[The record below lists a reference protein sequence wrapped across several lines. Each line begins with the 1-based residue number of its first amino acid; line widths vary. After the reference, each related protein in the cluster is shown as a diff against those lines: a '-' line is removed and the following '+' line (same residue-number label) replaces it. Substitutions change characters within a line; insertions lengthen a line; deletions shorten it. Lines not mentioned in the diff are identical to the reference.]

1 MNLVILLNLEKG
13 SFFMKR
19 KQLSGKHIGIVF
31 GTFAPMHVGHVDL
44 ITKAKRANDN
54 VLVIVSGSNTQEDRG
69 TRAGLSLNRRFRYV
83 REVFYD
89 DELVVVDK
97 LDEAGMPAYPEGW
110 VPWVNRVKELIAK
123 NTDDPEKITF
133 YVGEPEYV
141 TELNRY
147 YPQAQVELIE
157 RSIINIS
164 ATEIRDNPME
174 NWRFITKPFRRHFTH
189 KVLVV
194 GSASG
199 GKTTLVKLILGI
211 TSLNEGDILVCG
223 SSILDMKN
231 LSKVRRRNIGCVFQ
245 NFNLIS
251 GFTVKENILLPR
263 YFFENG
269 ENNINEICNTLGLT
283 KEMLSKSIDKI
294 SGGEKQRV
302 ALARALI
309 NNPEILIAD
318 EPTGNL
324 DAANE
329 QNIIELLKRI
339 NEELGI
345 TIITVTH
352 SDKVANSMQSIC
364 TVVDGKI
371 EYVRR

>member
-1 MNLVILLNLEKG
+1 MIKLVNVTKCFSDGSNVRYIFKNCNFEFKKG
-13 SFFMKR
+13 STIAIIGR
-19 KQLSGKHIGIVF
+19 SG
-31 GTFAPMHVGHVDL
+31 L
-44 ITKAKRANDN
+44 
-54 VLVIVSGSNTQEDRG
+54 
-69 TRAGLSLNRRFRYV
+69 
-83 REVFYD
+83 
-89 DELVVVDK
+89 
-97 LDEAGMPAYPEGW
+97 
-110 VPWVNRVKELIAK
+110 
-123 NTDDPEKITF
+123 
-133 YVGEPEYV
+133 
-141 TELNRY
+141 
-147 YPQAQVELIE
+147 
-157 RSIINIS
+157 
-164 ATEIRDNPME
+164 
-174 NWRFITKPFRRHFTH
+174 
-189 KVLVV
+189 
-194 GSASG
+194 
-199 GKTTLVKLILGI
+199 GKTTLVKVILGI

-269 ENNINEICNTLGLT
+269 ENNINEICNTLGLS
-283 KEMLSKSIDKI
+283 KEILSKSIDKI

>member
-1 MNLVILLNLEKG
+1 MIKLVNVTKCFSDGSDVRYIFKNCNFEFKKG
-13 SFFMKR
+13 STTAIVGR
-19 KQLSGKHIGIVF
+19 SG
-31 GTFAPMHVGHVDL
+31 L
-44 ITKAKRANDN
+44 
-54 VLVIVSGSNTQEDRG
+54 
-69 TRAGLSLNRRFRYV
+69 
-83 REVFYD
+83 
-89 DELVVVDK
+89 
-97 LDEAGMPAYPEGW
+97 
-110 VPWVNRVKELIAK
+110 
-123 NTDDPEKITF
+123 
-133 YVGEPEYV
+133 
-141 TELNRY
+141 
-147 YPQAQVELIE
+147 
-157 RSIINIS
+157 
-164 ATEIRDNPME
+164 
-174 NWRFITKPFRRHFTH
+174 
-189 KVLVV
+189 
-194 GSASG
+194 

-269 ENNINEICNTLGLT
+269 ENNINEICNTLCLS
-283 KEMLSKSIDKI
+283 KEILSKSIDKI

>member
-1 MNLVILLNLEKG
+1 MIKLVNVTKYFSDGSNVRYIFKNCNFEFKKG
-13 SFFMKR
+13 STTAIVGR
-19 KQLSGKHIGIVF
+19 SG
-31 GTFAPMHVGHVDL
+31 L
-44 ITKAKRANDN
+44 
-54 VLVIVSGSNTQEDRG
+54 
-69 TRAGLSLNRRFRYV
+69 
-83 REVFYD
+83 
-89 DELVVVDK
+89 
-97 LDEAGMPAYPEGW
+97 
-110 VPWVNRVKELIAK
+110 
-123 NTDDPEKITF
+123 
-133 YVGEPEYV
+133 
-141 TELNRY
+141 
-147 YPQAQVELIE
+147 
-157 RSIINIS
+157 
-164 ATEIRDNPME
+164 
-174 NWRFITKPFRRHFTH
+174 
-189 KVLVV
+189 
-194 GSASG
+194 

-269 ENNINEICNTLGLT
+269 ENNINEICNTLGLS
-283 KEMLSKSIDKI
+283 KEILSKSIDKI

>member
-1 MNLVILLNLEKG
+1 MIKLVNVTKCFSDGSDVRYIFKNCNFEFKKG
-13 SFFMKR
+13 STTAIVGR
-19 KQLSGKHIGIVF
+19 SG
-31 GTFAPMHVGHVDL
+31 L
-44 ITKAKRANDN
+44 
-54 VLVIVSGSNTQEDRG
+54 
-69 TRAGLSLNRRFRYV
+69 
-83 REVFYD
+83 
-89 DELVVVDK
+89 
-97 LDEAGMPAYPEGW
+97 
-110 VPWVNRVKELIAK
+110 
-123 NTDDPEKITF
+123 
-133 YVGEPEYV
+133 
-141 TELNRY
+141 
-147 YPQAQVELIE
+147 
-157 RSIINIS
+157 
-164 ATEIRDNPME
+164 
-174 NWRFITKPFRRHFTH
+174 
-189 KVLVV
+189 
-194 GSASG
+194 

-269 ENNINEICNTLGLT
+269 ENNINEICNTLGIS

-345 TIITVTH
+345 TIIIVTH

>member
-1 MNLVILLNLEKG
+1 MIKLVNVTKCFSDGSNVRYIFKNCNFEFKKG
-13 SFFMKR
+13 STTAIVGR
-19 KQLSGKHIGIVF
+19 SG
-31 GTFAPMHVGHVDL
+31 L
-44 ITKAKRANDN
+44 
-54 VLVIVSGSNTQEDRG
+54 
-69 TRAGLSLNRRFRYV
+69 
-83 REVFYD
+83 
-89 DELVVVDK
+89 
-97 LDEAGMPAYPEGW
+97 
-110 VPWVNRVKELIAK
+110 
-123 NTDDPEKITF
+123 
-133 YVGEPEYV
+133 
-141 TELNRY
+141 
-147 YPQAQVELIE
+147 
-157 RSIINIS
+157 
-164 ATEIRDNPME
+164 
-174 NWRFITKPFRRHFTH
+174 
-189 KVLVV
+189 
-194 GSASG
+194 
-199 GKTTLVKLILGI
+199 GKTTLVKVILGI

-223 SSILDMKN
+223 SSVLDMKN

-269 ENNINEICNTLGLT
+269 ENNINEICNTLGLS

-324 DAANE
+324 DADNE

>member
-1 MNLVILLNLEKG
+1 MIKLVNVTKCFSDGSNVRYIFKNCNFEFKKG
-13 SFFMKR
+13 STTAIVGR
-19 KQLSGKHIGIVF
+19 SG
-31 GTFAPMHVGHVDL
+31 L
-44 ITKAKRANDN
+44 
-54 VLVIVSGSNTQEDRG
+54 
-69 TRAGLSLNRRFRYV
+69 
-83 REVFYD
+83 
-89 DELVVVDK
+89 
-97 LDEAGMPAYPEGW
+97 
-110 VPWVNRVKELIAK
+110 
-123 NTDDPEKITF
+123 
-133 YVGEPEYV
+133 
-141 TELNRY
+141 
-147 YPQAQVELIE
+147 
-157 RSIINIS
+157 
-164 ATEIRDNPME
+164 
-174 NWRFITKPFRRHFTH
+174 
-189 KVLVV
+189 
-194 GSASG
+194 

-211 TSLNEGDILVCG
+211 TSLTEGDILVCG

-231 LSKVRRRNIGCVFQ
+231 LSKIRRRNIGCVFQ

-269 ENNINEICNTLGLT
+269 ENNINEICNTLGLS

>member
-1 MNLVILLNLEKG
+1 MLL
-13 SFFMKR
+13 
-19 KQLSGKHIGIVF
+19 
-31 GTFAPMHVGHVDL
+31 
-44 ITKAKRANDN
+44 N
-54 VLVIVSGSNTQEDRG
+54 VLVMDRNCNFEFKKGSTTAIIGRSG
-69 TRAGLSLNRRFRYV
+69 L
-83 REVFYD
+83 
-89 DELVVVDK
+89 
-97 LDEAGMPAYPEGW
+97 
-110 VPWVNRVKELIAK
+110 
-123 NTDDPEKITF
+123 
-133 YVGEPEYV
+133 
-141 TELNRY
+141 
-147 YPQAQVELIE
+147 
-157 RSIINIS
+157 
-164 ATEIRDNPME
+164 
-174 NWRFITKPFRRHFTH
+174 
-189 KVLVV
+189 
-194 GSASG
+194 

-269 ENNINEICNTLGLT
+269 ENNINEICNTLGLS

>member
-1 MNLVILLNLEKG
+1 MIKLVNVTKCFSDGSNVRYIFKNCNFEFKKG
-13 SFFMKR
+13 STTAIIGR
-19 KQLSGKHIGIVF
+19 SG
-31 GTFAPMHVGHVDL
+31 L
-44 ITKAKRANDN
+44 
-54 VLVIVSGSNTQEDRG
+54 
-69 TRAGLSLNRRFRYV
+69 
-83 REVFYD
+83 
-89 DELVVVDK
+89 
-97 LDEAGMPAYPEGW
+97 
-110 VPWVNRVKELIAK
+110 
-123 NTDDPEKITF
+123 
-133 YVGEPEYV
+133 
-141 TELNRY
+141 
-147 YPQAQVELIE
+147 
-157 RSIINIS
+157 
-164 ATEIRDNPME
+164 
-174 NWRFITKPFRRHFTH
+174 
-189 KVLVV
+189 
-194 GSASG
+194 
-199 GKTTLVKLILGI
+199 GKTTLVKVILGI

-269 ENNINEICNTLGLT
+269 ENNINEICNTLGLS

-324 DAANE
+324 DADNE

>member
-1 MNLVILLNLEKG
+1 MKLNELKPA
-13 SFFMKR
+13 SNNKTR
-19 KQLSGKHIGIVF
+19 
-31 GTFAPMHVGHVDL
+31 TRVG
-44 ITKAKRANDN
+44 
-54 VLVIVSGSNTQEDRG
+54 RG
-69 TRAGLSLNRRFRYV
+69 
-83 REVFYD
+83 
-89 DELVVVDK
+89 
-97 LDEAGMPAYPEGW
+97 
-110 VPWVNRVKELIAK
+110 
-123 NTDDPEKITF
+123 
-133 YVGEPEYV
+133 
-141 TELNRY
+141 
-147 YPQAQVELIE
+147 
-157 RSIINIS
+157 
-164 ATEIRDNPME
+164 
-174 NWRFITKPFRRHFTH
+174 
-189 KVLVV
+189 V
-194 GSASG
+194 GSG
-199 GKTTLVKLILGI
+199 LGKTTLVKLILGI

-269 ENNINEICNTLGLT
+269 ENNINEICNTLGLS

>member
-1 MNLVILLNLEKG
+1 MIKLVNVTKCFSDGSNVRYIFKNCNFEFKKG
-13 SFFMKR
+13 STTAIVGR
-19 KQLSGKHIGIVF
+19 SG
-31 GTFAPMHVGHVDL
+31 L
-44 ITKAKRANDN
+44 
-54 VLVIVSGSNTQEDRG
+54 
-69 TRAGLSLNRRFRYV
+69 
-83 REVFYD
+83 
-89 DELVVVDK
+89 
-97 LDEAGMPAYPEGW
+97 
-110 VPWVNRVKELIAK
+110 
-123 NTDDPEKITF
+123 
-133 YVGEPEYV
+133 
-141 TELNRY
+141 
-147 YPQAQVELIE
+147 
-157 RSIINIS
+157 
-164 ATEIRDNPME
+164 
-174 NWRFITKPFRRHFTH
+174 
-189 KVLVV
+189 
-194 GSASG
+194 

-231 LSKVRRRNIGCVFQ
+231 LSKVRRRNIGCFFQ

-269 ENNINEICNTLGLT
+269 ENNINEICNTLGLS

>member
-1 MNLVILLNLEKG
+1 MIKLVNVTKCFSDGSNVRYIFKNCNFEFKKG
-13 SFFMKR
+13 STTAI
-19 KQLSGKHIGIVF
+19 IG
-31 GTFAPMHVGHVDL
+31 
-44 ITKAKRANDN
+44 RY
-54 VLVIVSGSNTQEDRG
+54 
-69 TRAGLSLNRRFRYV
+69 GL
-83 REVFYD
+83 
-89 DELVVVDK
+89 
-97 LDEAGMPAYPEGW
+97 
-110 VPWVNRVKELIAK
+110 
-123 NTDDPEKITF
+123 
-133 YVGEPEYV
+133 
-141 TELNRY
+141 
-147 YPQAQVELIE
+147 
-157 RSIINIS
+157 
-164 ATEIRDNPME
+164 
-174 NWRFITKPFRRHFTH
+174 
-189 KVLVV
+189 
-194 GSASG
+194 

-269 ENNINEICNTLGLT
+269 ENNINEICNTLGLS

>member
-1 MNLVILLNLEKG
+1 MIKLVNVTKCFSDGSNVRYIFKNCNFEFKKG
-13 SFFMKR
+13 STTAIVGR
-19 KQLSGKHIGIVF
+19 SG
-31 GTFAPMHVGHVDL
+31 L
-44 ITKAKRANDN
+44 
-54 VLVIVSGSNTQEDRG
+54 
-69 TRAGLSLNRRFRYV
+69 
-83 REVFYD
+83 
-89 DELVVVDK
+89 
-97 LDEAGMPAYPEGW
+97 
-110 VPWVNRVKELIAK
+110 
-123 NTDDPEKITF
+123 
-133 YVGEPEYV
+133 
-141 TELNRY
+141 
-147 YPQAQVELIE
+147 
-157 RSIINIS
+157 
-164 ATEIRDNPME
+164 
-174 NWRFITKPFRRHFTH
+174 
-189 KVLVV
+189 
-194 GSASG
+194 

-223 SSILDMKN
+223 SSVLDMKN

-269 ENNINEICNTLGLT
+269 ENNINEICNTLGLS
-283 KEMLSKSIDKI
+283 KEILSKSIDKI

-324 DAANE
+324 DTDNE

>member
-1 MNLVILLNLEKG
+1 MLLNEFKKG
-13 SFFMKR
+13 STTAIVGR
-19 KQLSGKHIGIVF
+19 SG
-31 GTFAPMHVGHVDL
+31 L
-44 ITKAKRANDN
+44 
-54 VLVIVSGSNTQEDRG
+54 
-69 TRAGLSLNRRFRYV
+69 
-83 REVFYD
+83 
-89 DELVVVDK
+89 
-97 LDEAGMPAYPEGW
+97 
-110 VPWVNRVKELIAK
+110 
-123 NTDDPEKITF
+123 
-133 YVGEPEYV
+133 
-141 TELNRY
+141 
-147 YPQAQVELIE
+147 
-157 RSIINIS
+157 
-164 ATEIRDNPME
+164 
-174 NWRFITKPFRRHFTH
+174 
-189 KVLVV
+189 
-194 GSASG
+194 

-269 ENNINEICNTLGLT
+269 ENNINEICNTLGLS

-345 TIITVTH
+345 TIIIVTH

>member
-1 MNLVILLNLEKG
+1 MIKLVNVTKYFSDGSNVRYIFKNCNFEFKKG
-13 SFFMKR
+13 STTAIVGR
-19 KQLSGKHIGIVF
+19 SG
-31 GTFAPMHVGHVDL
+31 L
-44 ITKAKRANDN
+44 
-54 VLVIVSGSNTQEDRG
+54 
-69 TRAGLSLNRRFRYV
+69 
-83 REVFYD
+83 
-89 DELVVVDK
+89 
-97 LDEAGMPAYPEGW
+97 
-110 VPWVNRVKELIAK
+110 
-123 NTDDPEKITF
+123 
-133 YVGEPEYV
+133 
-141 TELNRY
+141 
-147 YPQAQVELIE
+147 
-157 RSIINIS
+157 
-164 ATEIRDNPME
+164 
-174 NWRFITKPFRRHFTH
+174 
-189 KVLVV
+189 
-194 GSASG
+194 

-283 KEMLSKSIDKI
+283 KEMLSKGIDKI

>member
-1 MNLVILLNLEKG
+1 MIKLVNVTKCFSDGSNVRYIFKNCNFEFKKG
-13 SFFMKR
+13 STTAIVGR
-19 KQLSGKHIGIVF
+19 SG
-31 GTFAPMHVGHVDL
+31 L
-44 ITKAKRANDN
+44 
-54 VLVIVSGSNTQEDRG
+54 
-69 TRAGLSLNRRFRYV
+69 
-83 REVFYD
+83 
-89 DELVVVDK
+89 
-97 LDEAGMPAYPEGW
+97 
-110 VPWVNRVKELIAK
+110 
-123 NTDDPEKITF
+123 
-133 YVGEPEYV
+133 
-141 TELNRY
+141 
-147 YPQAQVELIE
+147 
-157 RSIINIS
+157 
-164 ATEIRDNPME
+164 
-174 NWRFITKPFRRHFTH
+174 
-189 KVLVV
+189 
-194 GSASG
+194 

-269 ENNINEICNTLGLT
+269 ENNINEICNTLGLS

-309 NNPEILIAD
+309 NNPEILLAD

>member
-1 MNLVILLNLEKG
+1 MIKLVNVTKCFSDGSNVRYIFKNCNFEFKKG
-13 SFFMKR
+13 STTAIVGR
-19 KQLSGKHIGIVF
+19 SG
-31 GTFAPMHVGHVDL
+31 L
-44 ITKAKRANDN
+44 
-54 VLVIVSGSNTQEDRG
+54 
-69 TRAGLSLNRRFRYV
+69 
-83 REVFYD
+83 
-89 DELVVVDK
+89 
-97 LDEAGMPAYPEGW
+97 
-110 VPWVNRVKELIAK
+110 
-123 NTDDPEKITF
+123 
-133 YVGEPEYV
+133 
-141 TELNRY
+141 
-147 YPQAQVELIE
+147 
-157 RSIINIS
+157 
-164 ATEIRDNPME
+164 
-174 NWRFITKPFRRHFTH
+174 
-189 KVLVV
+189 
-194 GSASG
+194 

-223 SSILDMKN
+223 SSILDMKSW
-231 LSKVRRRNIGCVFQ
+231 SKVRRRNIGCVFQ

-269 ENNINEICNTLGLT
+269 ENNINEICNTLGLS

>member
-1 MNLVILLNLEKG
+1 MIKLVNVTKCFSDGSNVRYIFKNCNFEFKKG
-13 SFFMKR
+13 STTAIVGR
-19 KQLSGKHIGIVF
+19 SG
-31 GTFAPMHVGHVDL
+31 L
-44 ITKAKRANDN
+44 
-54 VLVIVSGSNTQEDRG
+54 
-69 TRAGLSLNRRFRYV
+69 
-83 REVFYD
+83 
-89 DELVVVDK
+89 
-97 LDEAGMPAYPEGW
+97 
-110 VPWVNRVKELIAK
+110 
-123 NTDDPEKITF
+123 
-133 YVGEPEYV
+133 
-141 TELNRY
+141 
-147 YPQAQVELIE
+147 
-157 RSIINIS
+157 
-164 ATEIRDNPME
+164 
-174 NWRFITKPFRRHFTH
+174 
-189 KVLVV
+189 
-194 GSASG
+194 

-269 ENNINEICNTLGLT
+269 ENNINEICNTLGLS

-294 SGGEKQRV
+294 NGGEKQRV

-345 TIITVTH
+345 TIIIVTH

>member
-1 MNLVILLNLEKG
+1 MIKLVNVTKCFSDGSNVRYIFKNCNFEFKKG
-13 SFFMKR
+13 STTAIIGR
-19 KQLSGKHIGIVF
+19 SG
-31 GTFAPMHVGHVDL
+31 L
-44 ITKAKRANDN
+44 
-54 VLVIVSGSNTQEDRG
+54 
-69 TRAGLSLNRRFRYV
+69 
-83 REVFYD
+83 
-89 DELVVVDK
+89 
-97 LDEAGMPAYPEGW
+97 
-110 VPWVNRVKELIAK
+110 
-123 NTDDPEKITF
+123 
-133 YVGEPEYV
+133 
-141 TELNRY
+141 
-147 YPQAQVELIE
+147 
-157 RSIINIS
+157 
-164 ATEIRDNPME
+164 
-174 NWRFITKPFRRHFTH
+174 
-189 KVLVV
+189 
-194 GSASG
+194 

-223 SSILDMKN
+223 SSILDMRN

-269 ENNINEICNTLGLT
+269 ENNINEICNTLGLS

-324 DAANE
+324 DADNE

>member
-1 MNLVILLNLEKG
+1 MIKLVNVTKCFSDGLNVRYIFKNCNFEFKKG
-13 SFFMKR
+13 STTAIVGR
-19 KQLSGKHIGIVF
+19 SG
-31 GTFAPMHVGHVDL
+31 L
-44 ITKAKRANDN
+44 
-54 VLVIVSGSNTQEDRG
+54 
-69 TRAGLSLNRRFRYV
+69 
-83 REVFYD
+83 
-89 DELVVVDK
+89 
-97 LDEAGMPAYPEGW
+97 
-110 VPWVNRVKELIAK
+110 
-123 NTDDPEKITF
+123 
-133 YVGEPEYV
+133 
-141 TELNRY
+141 
-147 YPQAQVELIE
+147 
-157 RSIINIS
+157 
-164 ATEIRDNPME
+164 
-174 NWRFITKPFRRHFTH
+174 
-189 KVLVV
+189 
-194 GSASG
+194 

-269 ENNINEICNTLGLT
+269 ENNINEICNTLGLS

>member
-1 MNLVILLNLEKG
+1 MIKLVNVTKCFSDGSNVRYIFKNCNFEFKKG
-13 SFFMKR
+13 STTAIVGR
-19 KQLSGKHIGIVF
+19 SG
-31 GTFAPMHVGHVDL
+31 L
-44 ITKAKRANDN
+44 
-54 VLVIVSGSNTQEDRG
+54 
-69 TRAGLSLNRRFRYV
+69 
-83 REVFYD
+83 
-89 DELVVVDK
+89 
-97 LDEAGMPAYPEGW
+97 
-110 VPWVNRVKELIAK
+110 
-123 NTDDPEKITF
+123 
-133 YVGEPEYV
+133 
-141 TELNRY
+141 
-147 YPQAQVELIE
+147 
-157 RSIINIS
+157 
-164 ATEIRDNPME
+164 
-174 NWRFITKPFRRHFTH
+174 
-189 KVLVV
+189 
-194 GSASG
+194 

-245 NFNLIS
+245 NFNLLS

-269 ENNINEICNTLGLT
+269 ENNINEICNTLGLS

>member
-1 MNLVILLNLEKG
+1 MIKLVNVTKCFNDGSNVRYIFKNCNFEFKKG
-13 SFFMKR
+13 STTAIVGR
-19 KQLSGKHIGIVF
+19 SG
-31 GTFAPMHVGHVDL
+31 L
-44 ITKAKRANDN
+44 
-54 VLVIVSGSNTQEDRG
+54 
-69 TRAGLSLNRRFRYV
+69 
-83 REVFYD
+83 
-89 DELVVVDK
+89 
-97 LDEAGMPAYPEGW
+97 
-110 VPWVNRVKELIAK
+110 
-123 NTDDPEKITF
+123 
-133 YVGEPEYV
+133 
-141 TELNRY
+141 
-147 YPQAQVELIE
+147 
-157 RSIINIS
+157 
-164 ATEIRDNPME
+164 
-174 NWRFITKPFRRHFTH
+174 
-189 KVLVV
+189 
-194 GSASG
+194 

-231 LSKVRRRNIGCVFQ
+231 LSKIRRRNIGCVFQ

-269 ENNINEICNTLGLT
+269 ENNINEICNTLGLS

>member
-1 MNLVILLNLEKG
+1 MWNEGEVMIKLVNVTKCFSDGSNVRYIFKNCNFEFKKG
-13 SFFMKR
+13 STTAIVGR
-19 KQLSGKHIGIVF
+19 SG
-31 GTFAPMHVGHVDL
+31 L
-44 ITKAKRANDN
+44 
-54 VLVIVSGSNTQEDRG
+54 
-69 TRAGLSLNRRFRYV
+69 
-83 REVFYD
+83 
-89 DELVVVDK
+89 
-97 LDEAGMPAYPEGW
+97 
-110 VPWVNRVKELIAK
+110 
-123 NTDDPEKITF
+123 
-133 YVGEPEYV
+133 
-141 TELNRY
+141 
-147 YPQAQVELIE
+147 
-157 RSIINIS
+157 
-164 ATEIRDNPME
+164 
-174 NWRFITKPFRRHFTH
+174 
-189 KVLVV
+189 
-194 GSASG
+194 
-199 GKTTLVKLILGI
+199 GKTTLVKVILGI

-269 ENNINEICNTLGLT
+269 ENNINEICNTLGLS
-283 KEMLSKSIDKI
+283 KEILSKSIDKI

-352 SDKVANSMQSIC
+352 SDKVASSMQSIC

>member
-1 MNLVILLNLEKG
+1 MIKLVNVTKCFSDGSNVRYIFKNCNFEFKKG
-13 SFFMKR
+13 STTAIVGR
-19 KQLSGKHIGIVF
+19 SG
-31 GTFAPMHVGHVDL
+31 L
-44 ITKAKRANDN
+44 
-54 VLVIVSGSNTQEDRG
+54 
-69 TRAGLSLNRRFRYV
+69 
-83 REVFYD
+83 
-89 DELVVVDK
+89 
-97 LDEAGMPAYPEGW
+97 
-110 VPWVNRVKELIAK
+110 
-123 NTDDPEKITF
+123 
-133 YVGEPEYV
+133 
-141 TELNRY
+141 
-147 YPQAQVELIE
+147 
-157 RSIINIS
+157 
-164 ATEIRDNPME
+164 
-174 NWRFITKPFRRHFTH
+174 
-189 KVLVV
+189 
-194 GSASG
+194 

-269 ENNINEICNTLGLT
+269 ENNINEICNTLGLS

-324 DAANE
+324 DSVTAGE
-329 QNIIELLKRI
+329 IINILKTLAKDRNKCVI
-339 NEELGI
+339 V
-345 TIITVTH
+345 VTH
-352 SDKVANSMQSIC
+352 SKEVSDSADIILELSGKKLKKVNKMNLE
-364 TVVDGKI
+364 V
-371 EYVRR
+371 E

>member
-1 MNLVILLNLEKG
+1 MIKLVNVTKCFSDGSNVRYIFKNCNFEFKKG
-13 SFFMKR
+13 STTAIVGR
-19 KQLSGKHIGIVF
+19 SG
-31 GTFAPMHVGHVDL
+31 L
-44 ITKAKRANDN
+44 
-54 VLVIVSGSNTQEDRG
+54 
-69 TRAGLSLNRRFRYV
+69 
-83 REVFYD
+83 
-89 DELVVVDK
+89 
-97 LDEAGMPAYPEGW
+97 
-110 VPWVNRVKELIAK
+110 
-123 NTDDPEKITF
+123 
-133 YVGEPEYV
+133 
-141 TELNRY
+141 
-147 YPQAQVELIE
+147 
-157 RSIINIS
+157 
-164 ATEIRDNPME
+164 
-174 NWRFITKPFRRHFTH
+174 
-189 KVLVV
+189 
-194 GSASG
+194 

-269 ENNINEICNTLGLT
+269 ENTINEICNTLGLS
-283 KEMLSKSIDKI
+283 KEILSKSIDKI

>member
-1 MNLVILLNLEKG
+1 MIKLVNVTKCFSDGSNVRYIFKNCNFEFKKG
-13 SFFMKR
+13 STTAIVGR
-19 KQLSGKHIGIVF
+19 SG
-31 GTFAPMHVGHVDL
+31 L
-44 ITKAKRANDN
+44 
-54 VLVIVSGSNTQEDRG
+54 
-69 TRAGLSLNRRFRYV
+69 
-83 REVFYD
+83 
-89 DELVVVDK
+89 
-97 LDEAGMPAYPEGW
+97 
-110 VPWVNRVKELIAK
+110 
-123 NTDDPEKITF
+123 
-133 YVGEPEYV
+133 
-141 TELNRY
+141 
-147 YPQAQVELIE
+147 
-157 RSIINIS
+157 
-164 ATEIRDNPME
+164 
-174 NWRFITKPFRRHFTH
+174 
-189 KVLVV
+189 
-194 GSASG
+194 

-231 LSKVRRRNIGCVFQ
+231 LSKIRRRNIGCVFQ

-269 ENNINEICNTLGLT
+269 ENNINEICNTLGLS
-283 KEMLSKSIDKI
+283 KEILSKSIDKI

>member
-1 MNLVILLNLEKG
+1 MIKLVNVTKCFSDG
-13 SFFMKR
+13 SDVRYIFKNCNFEFKR
-19 KQLSGKHIGIVF
+19 GSTTAIVGRSG
-31 GTFAPMHVGHVDL
+31 L
-44 ITKAKRANDN
+44 
-54 VLVIVSGSNTQEDRG
+54 
-69 TRAGLSLNRRFRYV
+69 
-83 REVFYD
+83 
-89 DELVVVDK
+89 
-97 LDEAGMPAYPEGW
+97 
-110 VPWVNRVKELIAK
+110 
-123 NTDDPEKITF
+123 
-133 YVGEPEYV
+133 
-141 TELNRY
+141 
-147 YPQAQVELIE
+147 
-157 RSIINIS
+157 
-164 ATEIRDNPME
+164 
-174 NWRFITKPFRRHFTH
+174 
-189 KVLVV
+189 
-194 GSASG
+194 

-251 GFTVKENILLPR
+251 GLTVKENILLPR

-269 ENNINEICNTLGLT
+269 ENNINEICNTLGLS

>member
-1 MNLVILLNLEKG
+1 MWNEGEIMIKLVNVTKCFSDGSNVRYIFKNCNFEFKKG
-13 SFFMKR
+13 STTAIVGR
-19 KQLSGKHIGIVF
+19 SG
-31 GTFAPMHVGHVDL
+31 L
-44 ITKAKRANDN
+44 
-54 VLVIVSGSNTQEDRG
+54 
-69 TRAGLSLNRRFRYV
+69 
-83 REVFYD
+83 
-89 DELVVVDK
+89 
-97 LDEAGMPAYPEGW
+97 
-110 VPWVNRVKELIAK
+110 
-123 NTDDPEKITF
+123 
-133 YVGEPEYV
+133 
-141 TELNRY
+141 
-147 YPQAQVELIE
+147 
-157 RSIINIS
+157 
-164 ATEIRDNPME
+164 
-174 NWRFITKPFRRHFTH
+174 
-189 KVLVV
+189 
-194 GSASG
+194 

-211 TSLNEGDILVCG
+211 TSLNEGAILVCG

-269 ENNINEICNTLGLT
+269 ENNINEICNTLGLS

>member
-1 MNLVILLNLEKG
+1 MIKLVNVTKCFSDGSNVRYIFKNCNFEFKKG
-13 SFFMKR
+13 STTAIVGR
-19 KQLSGKHIGIVF
+19 SG
-31 GTFAPMHVGHVDL
+31 L
-44 ITKAKRANDN
+44 
-54 VLVIVSGSNTQEDRG
+54 
-69 TRAGLSLNRRFRYV
+69 
-83 REVFYD
+83 
-89 DELVVVDK
+89 
-97 LDEAGMPAYPEGW
+97 
-110 VPWVNRVKELIAK
+110 
-123 NTDDPEKITF
+123 
-133 YVGEPEYV
+133 
-141 TELNRY
+141 
-147 YPQAQVELIE
+147 
-157 RSIINIS
+157 
-164 ATEIRDNPME
+164 
-174 NWRFITKPFRRHFTH
+174 
-189 KVLVV
+189 
-194 GSASG
+194 

-269 ENNINEICNTLGLT
+269 ENNINEICNTLGIS

-324 DAANE
+324 DADNE

>member
-1 MNLVILLNLEKG
+1 MIKLVNVTKCFSDGSNIFKNCNFEFKKG
-13 SFFMKR
+13 STTAIVGR
-19 KQLSGKHIGIVF
+19 SG
-31 GTFAPMHVGHVDL
+31 L
-44 ITKAKRANDN
+44 
-54 VLVIVSGSNTQEDRG
+54 
-69 TRAGLSLNRRFRYV
+69 
-83 REVFYD
+83 
-89 DELVVVDK
+89 
-97 LDEAGMPAYPEGW
+97 
-110 VPWVNRVKELIAK
+110 
-123 NTDDPEKITF
+123 
-133 YVGEPEYV
+133 
-141 TELNRY
+141 
-147 YPQAQVELIE
+147 
-157 RSIINIS
+157 
-164 ATEIRDNPME
+164 
-174 NWRFITKPFRRHFTH
+174 
-189 KVLVV
+189 
-194 GSASG
+194 

-269 ENNINEICNTLGLT
+269 ENNINEICNTLGLS
-283 KEMLSKSIDKI
+283 KEILSKSIDKI

-324 DAANE
+324 DADNE

>member
-1 MNLVILLNLEKG
+1 MIKLVNVTKCFSDGSNVRYIFKNCNFEFKKG
-13 SFFMKR
+13 STTAIVGR
-19 KQLSGKHIGIVF
+19 SG
-31 GTFAPMHVGHVDL
+31 L
-44 ITKAKRANDN
+44 
-54 VLVIVSGSNTQEDRG
+54 
-69 TRAGLSLNRRFRYV
+69 
-83 REVFYD
+83 
-89 DELVVVDK
+89 
-97 LDEAGMPAYPEGW
+97 
-110 VPWVNRVKELIAK
+110 
-123 NTDDPEKITF
+123 
-133 YVGEPEYV
+133 
-141 TELNRY
+141 
-147 YPQAQVELIE
+147 
-157 RSIINIS
+157 
-164 ATEIRDNPME
+164 
-174 NWRFITKPFRRHFTH
+174 
-189 KVLVV
+189 
-194 GSASG
+194 

-269 ENNINEICNTLGLT
+269 ENNINEICNTLSLS

-324 DAANE
+324 DADNE

>member
-1 MNLVILLNLEKG
+1 MIKLVNVTKCFSDGSNVRYIFKNCNFEFKKG
-13 SFFMKR
+13 STTAIVGR
-19 KQLSGKHIGIVF
+19 SG
-31 GTFAPMHVGHVDL
+31 L
-44 ITKAKRANDN
+44 
-54 VLVIVSGSNTQEDRG
+54 
-69 TRAGLSLNRRFRYV
+69 
-83 REVFYD
+83 
-89 DELVVVDK
+89 
-97 LDEAGMPAYPEGW
+97 
-110 VPWVNRVKELIAK
+110 
-123 NTDDPEKITF
+123 
-133 YVGEPEYV
+133 
-141 TELNRY
+141 
-147 YPQAQVELIE
+147 
-157 RSIINIS
+157 
-164 ATEIRDNPME
+164 
-174 NWRFITKPFRRHFTH
+174 
-189 KVLVV
+189 
-194 GSASG
+194 

-231 LSKVRRRNIGCVFQ
+231 LNKVRRRNIGCVFQ

-269 ENNINEICNTLGLT
+269 ENNINEICNTLGLS

>member
-1 MNLVILLNLEKG
+1 MIKLVNVTKCFSDGSDVRYIFKNCNFEFKKG
-13 SFFMKR
+13 STTAIVGR
-19 KQLSGKHIGIVF
+19 SG
-31 GTFAPMHVGHVDL
+31 L
-44 ITKAKRANDN
+44 
-54 VLVIVSGSNTQEDRG
+54 
-69 TRAGLSLNRRFRYV
+69 
-83 REVFYD
+83 
-89 DELVVVDK
+89 
-97 LDEAGMPAYPEGW
+97 
-110 VPWVNRVKELIAK
+110 
-123 NTDDPEKITF
+123 
-133 YVGEPEYV
+133 
-141 TELNRY
+141 
-147 YPQAQVELIE
+147 
-157 RSIINIS
+157 
-164 ATEIRDNPME
+164 
-174 NWRFITKPFRRHFTH
+174 
-189 KVLVV
+189 
-194 GSASG
+194 
-199 GKTTLVKLILGI
+199 GKTPLVKLILGI

-269 ENNINEICNTLGLT
+269 ENNINEICNTLGLS

-302 ALARALI
+302 TLARALI

>member
-1 MNLVILLNLEKG
+1 MIKLVNVAKCFSDGSNVRYIFKNCNFEFKKG
-13 SFFMKR
+13 STTAIVGR
-19 KQLSGKHIGIVF
+19 SG
-31 GTFAPMHVGHVDL
+31 L
-44 ITKAKRANDN
+44 
-54 VLVIVSGSNTQEDRG
+54 
-69 TRAGLSLNRRFRYV
+69 
-83 REVFYD
+83 
-89 DELVVVDK
+89 
-97 LDEAGMPAYPEGW
+97 
-110 VPWVNRVKELIAK
+110 
-123 NTDDPEKITF
+123 
-133 YVGEPEYV
+133 
-141 TELNRY
+141 
-147 YPQAQVELIE
+147 
-157 RSIINIS
+157 
-164 ATEIRDNPME
+164 
-174 NWRFITKPFRRHFTH
+174 
-189 KVLVV
+189 
-194 GSASG
+194 

-269 ENNINEICNTLGLT
+269 ENNINEICNTLGLS

-324 DAANE
+324 DADNE

>member
-1 MNLVILLNLEKG
+1 MIKLVNVTKCFSDGSNVRYIFKNCNFEFKKG
-13 SFFMKR
+13 STTAIVGR
-19 KQLSGKHIGIVF
+19 SG
-31 GTFAPMHVGHVDL
+31 L
-44 ITKAKRANDN
+44 
-54 VLVIVSGSNTQEDRG
+54 
-69 TRAGLSLNRRFRYV
+69 
-83 REVFYD
+83 
-89 DELVVVDK
+89 
-97 LDEAGMPAYPEGW
+97 
-110 VPWVNRVKELIAK
+110 
-123 NTDDPEKITF
+123 
-133 YVGEPEYV
+133 
-141 TELNRY
+141 
-147 YPQAQVELIE
+147 
-157 RSIINIS
+157 
-164 ATEIRDNPME
+164 
-174 NWRFITKPFRRHFTH
+174 
-189 KVLVV
+189 
-194 GSASG
+194 

-269 ENNINEICNTLGLT
+269 ENNINEICNTLGLS
-283 KEMLSKSIDKI
+283 KEMLSKRIDKI

>member
-1 MNLVILLNLEKG
+1 MIKLVNVTKCFSDGSNVRYIFKNCNFEFKKG
-13 SFFMKR
+13 STTAIVGR
-19 KQLSGKHIGIVF
+19 SG
-31 GTFAPMHVGHVDL
+31 L
-44 ITKAKRANDN
+44 
-54 VLVIVSGSNTQEDRG
+54 
-69 TRAGLSLNRRFRYV
+69 
-83 REVFYD
+83 
-89 DELVVVDK
+89 
-97 LDEAGMPAYPEGW
+97 
-110 VPWVNRVKELIAK
+110 
-123 NTDDPEKITF
+123 
-133 YVGEPEYV
+133 
-141 TELNRY
+141 
-147 YPQAQVELIE
+147 
-157 RSIINIS
+157 
-164 ATEIRDNPME
+164 
-174 NWRFITKPFRRHFTH
+174 
-189 KVLVV
+189 
-194 GSASG
+194 

-269 ENNINEICNTLGLT
+269 ENNINEICNTLGLS

-324 DAANE
+324 DADNE

-352 SDKVANSMQSIC
+352 SDKVANSM
-364 TVVDGKI
+364 
-371 EYVRR
+371 

>member
-1 MNLVILLNLEKG
+1 MIKLVNVTKCFSDGSNVRYIFKNCNFEFKKG
-13 SFFMKR
+13 STTAIVGR
-19 KQLSGKHIGIVF
+19 SG
-31 GTFAPMHVGHVDL
+31 L
-44 ITKAKRANDN
+44 
-54 VLVIVSGSNTQEDRG
+54 
-69 TRAGLSLNRRFRYV
+69 
-83 REVFYD
+83 
-89 DELVVVDK
+89 
-97 LDEAGMPAYPEGW
+97 
-110 VPWVNRVKELIAK
+110 
-123 NTDDPEKITF
+123 
-133 YVGEPEYV
+133 
-141 TELNRY
+141 
-147 YPQAQVELIE
+147 
-157 RSIINIS
+157 
-164 ATEIRDNPME
+164 
-174 NWRFITKPFRRHFTH
+174 
-189 KVLVV
+189 
-194 GSASG
+194 

-269 ENNINEICNTLGLT
+269 ENNINEICNTLGLS

-302 ALARALI
+302 ALARVLI

>member
-1 MNLVILLNLEKG
+1 MIKLVNVTKCFSDGSNVRYIFKNCNFEFKKG
-13 SFFMKR
+13 STTAIVGR
-19 KQLSGKHIGIVF
+19 SG
-31 GTFAPMHVGHVDL
+31 L
-44 ITKAKRANDN
+44 
-54 VLVIVSGSNTQEDRG
+54 
-69 TRAGLSLNRRFRYV
+69 
-83 REVFYD
+83 
-89 DELVVVDK
+89 
-97 LDEAGMPAYPEGW
+97 
-110 VPWVNRVKELIAK
+110 
-123 NTDDPEKITF
+123 
-133 YVGEPEYV
+133 
-141 TELNRY
+141 
-147 YPQAQVELIE
+147 
-157 RSIINIS
+157 
-164 ATEIRDNPME
+164 
-174 NWRFITKPFRRHFTH
+174 
-189 KVLVV
+189 
-194 GSASG
+194 

-269 ENNINEICNTLGLT
+269 ENNINEICNTLGLS

-339 NEELGI
+339 NEESGI
-345 TIITVTH
+345 TIIIVTH

>member
-1 MNLVILLNLEKG
+1 MIKLVNVTKCFSDGSNVRYIFKNCNFEFKKG
-13 SFFMKR
+13 STTAIVGR
-19 KQLSGKHIGIVF
+19 SG
-31 GTFAPMHVGHVDL
+31 L
-44 ITKAKRANDN
+44 
-54 VLVIVSGSNTQEDRG
+54 
-69 TRAGLSLNRRFRYV
+69 
-83 REVFYD
+83 
-89 DELVVVDK
+89 
-97 LDEAGMPAYPEGW
+97 
-110 VPWVNRVKELIAK
+110 
-123 NTDDPEKITF
+123 
-133 YVGEPEYV
+133 
-141 TELNRY
+141 
-147 YPQAQVELIE
+147 
-157 RSIINIS
+157 
-164 ATEIRDNPME
+164 
-174 NWRFITKPFRRHFTH
+174 
-189 KVLVV
+189 
-194 GSASG
+194 

-231 LSKVRRRNIGCVFQ
+231 LSKVRRRNIGCGFQ

-251 GFTVKENILLPR
+251 GFTVEENILLPR

-269 ENNINEICNTLGLT
+269 ENNINEICNTLGLS